1 MPPIHMTIPED
12 QLSAFLAYLGIGML
26 SAIREGSVSPDV
38 GI

>member
-1 MPPIHMTIPED
+1 MTIPED